1 MLTVLSLDLGA
12 FGDAHESET
21 LATPSGAG
29 AVEPAA
35 IIRDRDFDVIAGTLE
50 SNVRAAGAGVR
61 DDVAQRL
68 LCDSIHAERGVL
80 ADRRQ
85 VSLGAASH
93 GYAVRALELT
103 AVRRQAFDQAEM
115 LEHGRVQIV

>member
-1 MLTVLSLDLGA
+1 MDPGSLCRGGDDVDGASRNLGA
-12 FGDAHESET
+12 FGDAHKSET
-21 LATPSGAG
+21 LATP
-29 AVEPAA
+29 PAELVLSNPRPSSA
-35 IIRDRDFDVIAGTLE
+35 IVDFDVIAGTLE

-68 LCDSIHAERGVL
+68 LCDSIHAERSVL

-103 AVRRQAFDQAEM
+103 AVPTSG
-115 LEHGRVQIV
+115 L